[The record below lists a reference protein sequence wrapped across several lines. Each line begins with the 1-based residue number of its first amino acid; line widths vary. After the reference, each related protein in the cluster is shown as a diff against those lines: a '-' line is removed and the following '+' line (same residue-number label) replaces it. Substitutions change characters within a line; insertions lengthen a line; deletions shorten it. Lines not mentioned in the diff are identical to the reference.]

1 MKNKEIFKTWCES
14 HPEIPLFLQ
23 YRWMEIVAKPEQWA
37 VAIIQSG
44 NEIQAFLPYFKKK
57 KLQFDIITVPPLTP
71 YMGPWIHYPEGQKD
85 ATRLSFEKKMMEQLI
100 NQLPKTDK
108 YIQYFHPAITNWL
121 PFYWNGF
128 EQSTRYTY
136 IIDDLSDS
144 EKLFKNLQGNI
155 RREIAKAQKS
165 LTVSDCD
172 EVQTLHQLKE
182 KDFLQKGNEI
192 NYSKAYFNQIYQKL
206 KAQDSCKAWIAKDVS
221 GKPIASL
228 LLVWDDESA
237 YYLAGAVDPKNKN
250 TGAMSL
256 LMWTAILFSSSVTNA
271 FNFEGSM
278 IEPVERFFRS
288 FGAKQIPYFEIR
300 KTDSKL
306 LKFL

>member
-1 MKNKEIFKTWCES
+1 MIKKEIFKNWCKT

-23 YRWMEIVAKPEQWA
+23 YSWMDIVAEPNEWD
-37 VAIIQSG
+37 VALVG
-44 NEIQAFLPYFKKK
+44 TENEVLAFMPYFKKR
-57 KLQFDIITVPPLTP
+57 KLKFEIITVPPLTP
-71 YMGPWIHYPEGQKD
+71 YMGPWLHYPQGQKE

-100 NQLPKTDK
+100 SQLPKTDK
-108 YIQYFHPAITNWL
+108 FIQYFHPEITNWL

-136 IIDDLSDS
+136 VISDLSNS
-144 EKLFKNLQGNI
+144 ENLFNNLQGNI
-155 RREIAKAQKS
+155 RREIAKAQK
-165 LTVSDCD
+165 TVVVSECE

-182 KDFLQKGNEI
+182 KDFAAKSQEI
-192 NYSKAYFNQIYQKL
+192 NYSATYFNHVYQKL
-206 KAQDSCKAWIAKDVS
+206 KANGCCKSWVAKDVD
-221 GKPIASL
+221 GKAIASL

-237 YYLAGAVDPKNKN
+237 YYLAGAVDPDNKN

-256 LMWTAILFSSSVTNA
+256 LMWTAILFSSAVSNT

-288 FGAKQIPYFEIR
+288 FGAKQTPYFEIR

-306 LKFL
+306 LRLL

>member
-1 MKNKEIFKTWCES
+1 MMNKELFKNWCEA

-23 YRWMEIVAKPEQWA
+23 YDWMEIVAKPEQWD
-37 VAIIQSG
+37 VAIVESG
-44 NEIQAFLPYFKKK
+44 NEVQAFMPYFKKR
-57 KLQFDIITVPPLTP
+57 KLQFEIITVPPLTP
-71 YMGPWIHYPEGQKD
+71 YMGPWIHYPEGQKE
-85 ATRLSFEKKMMEQLI
+85 ATRLSFEKKMMDQLLK
-100 NQLPKTDK
+100 QLPKTDK
-108 YIQYFHPAITNWL
+108 FIQYFHPEITNWL

-128 EQSTRYTY
+128 EQTTRYTY
-136 IIDDLSDS
+136 VIDDLSDS
-144 EKLFKNLQGNI
+144 EKLFGNLQGNI

-165 LTVSDCD
+165 LTISECN

-192 NYSKAYFNQIYQKL
+192 NYSEAHFNKIYANL
-206 KAQDSCKAWIAKDVS
+206 KAKNSCKAWIAKDEHGNS
-221 GKPIASL
+221 IASL

-237 YYLAGAVDPKNKN
+237 YYLAGAVDPDNKN

-288 FGAKQIPYFEIR
+288 FGARQTPYFEIR
-300 KTDSKL
+300 KTNSKL
-306 LKFL
+306 LKLL

>member
-1 MKNKEIFKTWCES
+1 MNNKEIFKNWCEA

-23 YRWMEIVAKPEQWA
+23 YEWMEIVAKPEQWD
-37 VAIIQSG
+37 VAIVESG
-44 NEIQAFLPYFKKK
+44 NEVQAFMPYFKKR
-57 KLQFDIITVPPLTP
+57 KLQFNIITIPPLTP
-71 YMGPWIHYPEGQKD
+71 YMGPWLHYPEGQKE
-85 ATRLSFEKKMMEQLI
+85 AKRLSFEKKMMEQLI

-108 YIQYFHPAITNWL
+108 FIQYFHPGITNWL

-144 EKLFKNLQGNI
+144 DKLFSNLQGNI

-165 LTVSDCD
+165 LTISECD
-172 EVQTLHQLKE
+172 EVQTLHQLKK
-182 KDFLQKGNEI
+182 KDFSQKGNEI
-192 NYSKAYFNQIYQKL
+192 NYSKSYFNKIYEKL
-206 KAQDSCKAWIAKDVS
+206 KTKDSCKAWIAKDEKGNS
-221 GKPIASL
+221 IASL

-237 YYLAGAVDPKNKN
+237 YYLAGAVDPDNKN

-288 FGAKQIPYFEIR
+288 FGAKQTPYFEIR